1 VGYNIGI
8 VRNISEKKKM
18 PAIEEAKFFF
28 ITEEIQKKKKKIV
41 SMEYIIS
48 GITNLYDD

>member
-28 ITEEIQKKKKKIV
+28 ITEEIQKKKKIV

>member
-28 ITEEIQKKKKKIV
+28 ITEEIQKKKKKIF
-41 SMEYIIS
+41 SNKNIFLRIKK
-48 GITNLYDD
+48 